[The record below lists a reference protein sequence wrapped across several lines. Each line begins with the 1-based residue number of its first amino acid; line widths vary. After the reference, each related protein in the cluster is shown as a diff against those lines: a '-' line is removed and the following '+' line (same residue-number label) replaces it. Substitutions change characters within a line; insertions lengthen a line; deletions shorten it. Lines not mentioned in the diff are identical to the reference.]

1 MKISYAYYTNVGKV
15 RKNNEDALLVMD
27 EIISEESLDECKE
40 GQQEGQ
46 EFLFVVADGMGGH
59 EKGEVASRIVL
70 ESMKSN
76 KDKAY
81 ENIEEV
87 LNKAKKELDK
97 YAKENPSAFNMG
109 CAVAGIVIRKD
120 KAYENIEE
128 VLNKAKKELDKYAKE
143 NPSAFNMGCAVAGIV
158 IRKDKAKVFNVGDC
172 RVYRFINNRLI
183 RLTKDH
189 SMVEKLV
196 SEGVI
201 DEDQVRTHPKRNI
214 LTSAIMADLSEHITE
229 IYVNEIDIFDGDT
242 FLICSDGVWDE
253 LENEEIKE
261 ALFTRQTCELLDKM
275 SKTPQRDNFSFIILR
290 VEV

>member
-27 EIISEESLDECKE
+27 EIISEESLDDCKE

-70 ESMKSN
+70 ESIRSN
-76 KDKAY
+76 
-81 ENIEEV
+81 
-87 LNKAKKELDK
+87 
-97 YAKENPSAFNMG
+97 
-109 CAVAGIVIRKD
+109 KD

-229 IYVNEIDIFDGDT
+229 IYVNEIDILDGDT

-261 ALFTRQTCELLDKM
+261 ALLEQNQREVSGQDCSLLDKM
-275 SKTPQRDNFSFIILR
+275 SETPQRDNFSFIILR